1 MKFALATVAAAI
13 SASTLVSAHSRY
25 FGVAKPSFINNK
37 SLQQVQ
43 QIANAI
49 SLESTIKLPRGGA
62 DDDVEGEEV
71 EEVKLYL
78 PGLLEAT
85 VSGKWVSSE
94 LHIICL
100 LLLLID
106 FH

>member
-43 QIANAI
+43 PIANA

>member
-1 MKFALATVAAAI
+1 MKFALATVASAI

-25 FGVAKPSFINNK
+25 FGVAKPSFFNSK

-49 SLESTIKLPRGGA
+49 SLESAIKLPRGGA
-62 DDDVEGEEV
+62 DDAVEGEEA

-78 PGLLEAT
+78 PGLLQAT

-94 LHIICL
+94 LHMICL
-100 LLLLID
+100 
-106 FH
+106 FVSSYNFN